1 MINDE
6 VVESYNARLTF
17 DYTNTSK
24 LTNTQK
30 DKIRHY
36 GSLAEALIKNRD
48 LAMFIHHYKF
58 EIADQLAGL
67 RGHTI
72 EDNNQRI
79 ALSNELVGIDG
90 FVNSL
95 KRAVYYKEKLGK
107 VELTPE

>member
-1 MINDE
+1 MINND
-6 VVESYNARLTF
+6 VIDSYNNRLTF
-17 DYTNTSK
+17 DYTTKS
-24 LTNTQK
+24 LSETQK

-48 LAMFIHHYKF
+48 LGMFIHHYKF
-58 EIADQLAGL
+58 EIADQIAGI

-95 KRAVYYKEKLGK
+95 KRAIYYKEKLGK

>member
-1 MINDE
+1 MINED
-6 VVESYNARLTF
+6 VVDSYNSRLNF
-17 DYTNTSK
+17 DYSNTSK

-30 DKIRHY
+30 DRIRHY
-36 GSLAEALIKNRD
+36 GSLAEALLKHRD

-58 EIADQLAGL
+58 DIADQLSGL
-67 RGHTI
+67 RGHSS

-79 ALSNELVGIDG
+79 ALANELVGIDG

>member
-1 MINDE
+1 MIHDD
-6 VVESYNARLTF
+6 VVESYNTRLVF
-17 DYTNTSK
+17 DFTNTKNLS
-24 LTNTQK
+24 NTQK

-48 LAMFIHHYKF
+48 LGMFIHHYKF
-58 EIADQLAGL
+58 EIADQLSGI

-72 EDNNQRI
+72 EDNNHRI